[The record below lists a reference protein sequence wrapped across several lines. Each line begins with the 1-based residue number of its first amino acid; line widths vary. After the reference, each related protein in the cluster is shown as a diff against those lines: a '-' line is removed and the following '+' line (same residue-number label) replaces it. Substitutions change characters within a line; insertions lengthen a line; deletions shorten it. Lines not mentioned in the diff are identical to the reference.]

1 MVTRTLWCGNG
12 VVVVW
17 RRSPR
22 LCVPCLPYDWWRLA
36 YLDRILVYVRR
47 QFVAVST
54 SYGVLTGHLPK
65 GESMDQETKDRF
77 DKMQYQLDEQAR
89 VIKNPIPIYEWKAPL
104 ESLVKRVKA
113 LEDKMAGK

>member
-1 MVTRTLWCGNG
+1 
-12 VVVVW
+12 
-17 RRSPR
+17 
-22 LCVPCLPYDWWRLA
+22 
-36 YLDRILVYVRR
+36 
-47 QFVAVST
+47 
-54 SYGVLTGHLPK
+54 
-65 GESMDQETKDRF
+65 MDQETKDRF